1 MKSATIFLLLGVVAA
16 LASAMPKLDPAIFQV
31 ADPRLIIGGV
41 EATRHE
47 FPFMIDL
54 RIDGQHNCGGSI
66 VSPDWVVTAAH
77 CSTFLANRYTLVAG
91 EHNLTLN
98 EGTEQ
103 SRRVAAIVRHPGYN
117 RPTPLNNDIALMR
130 VDRPFEFN
138 EFVGPVVIPDL
149 DFVPTA
155 LATAAGW
162 GMLDYPI
169 GDLSDVLM
177 KVEVP
182 FVEQETCRIANID
195 VNPVT
200 DTMVCYGV
208 VGKDSCKAD
217 SGGPLMCGSDN
228 ALCGIVSWGE
238 GCALDGYPGVYAK
251 TSYFAEWIR
260 STIAA

>member
-149 DFVPTA
+149 DFVPT
-155 LATAAGW
+155 
-162 GMLDYPI
+162 
-169 GDLSDVLM
+169 
-177 KVEVP
+177 
-182 FVEQETCRIANID
+182 
-195 VNPVT
+195 
-200 DTMVCYGV
+200 
-208 VGKDSCKAD
+208 D

>member
-1 MKSATIFLLLGVVAA
+1 MKSATIIFLGVVA
-16 LASAMPKLDPAIFQV
+16 LASAMPKLDTALFQA
-31 ADPRLIIGGV
+31 ADPRLIVGGV
-41 EATRHE
+41 EATKNE

-54 RIDGQHNCGGSI
+54 RVGGRHNCGGSI

-77 CSTFLANRYTLVAG
+77 CVGGSPSSYTLVAG
-91 EHNLTLN
+91 DHNLTLN

-103 SRRVAAIVRHPGYN
+103 SRSVTAIVIHPGYN
-117 RPTPLNNDIALMR
+117 RPTIINNDIALMR

-138 EFVGPVVIPDL
+138 EFVGPAVIPQL
-149 DFVPTA
+149 NFVPTA
-155 LATAAGW
+155 LATVAGW
-162 GMLDYPI
+162 GMLSFPI
-169 GDLSDVLM
+169 GDLPDVLM

-182 FVEQETCRIANID
+182 HVADAPCRTANIG
-195 VNPVT
+195 VGVVT
-200 DTMVCYGV
+200 ESMVCYGV

-228 ALCGIVSWGE
+228 ALCGIVSWGKD
-238 GCALDGYPGVYAK
+238 CALDGYPGVYTE